1 LVNQVK
7 VINIR
12 TYLVDWEYI
21 Q

>member
-12 TYLVDWEYI
+12 TYLIDWEYI